1 MAPAPRALVRLLLWL
16 LLCAALPDSSLAAE
30 VALRGEWQPLPAQPA
45 GAHEG
50 ATSTSHNA
58 FQPVLRTLLVP
69 PPGSALRQSSVWL
82 RPAEG
87 VWPEGRWV
95 LRVERLGLQT
105 VALRDAEGRWQSAR
119 LLNPQTDSGLPAHGV
134 LAFDLPRLPP
144 GAQPLELR
152 VMADGVL
159 ATPLRL
165 RLVDAAAHL
174 EQDTRWLA
182 FTSACLGILLAM
194 GVMAL
199 TFAATLRDPV
209 FLSYAGYLAAYSWIL
224 CLQTGYA
231 ASVLGIGFAAEGVP
245 ASGRVATTLSVVF
258 AILFLDRFAGLH
270 RYAPRWRWPLWILLG
285 GILLS
290 GLLTVVPLAS
300 GGNLGQ
306 ALVNPLL
313 ILGGPLLTVVAARAA
328 FAGSRY
334 AGIFLLGWLPLLLV
348 TVAGSLQLYG
358 VGTEQ
363 DWLADAAF
371 AAAAFESLVF
381 SFGLA
386 QRSVELRRE
395 RDQVRRLAD
404 LDPLTGLL
412 NRRAWGEQLEARAT
426 ADRGRPLCLLF
437 IDVDRFKDIN
447 DHYGHAAGD
456 SVLKQI
462 ARLLRSELRQQDL
475 IARHGGEELVAA
487 LPSCSLERAT
497 AIAERLRRQ
506 IAALPLVAADRR
518 PLQVSVSI
526 GVAAARRGESLDR
539 MVERAD
545 AAMYRAKA
553 AGRDRVEVDASP
565 GA

>member
-1 MAPAPRALVRLLLWL
+1 MAPASRALVQLLLWL
-16 LLCAALPDSSLAAE
+16 LLCAALPGSSLAAE
-30 VALRGEWQPLPAQPA
+30 VALRGEWQALPAAAEGTA
-45 GAHEG
+45 GDAS
-50 ATSTSHNA
+50 AAPRTA
-58 FQPVLRTLLVP
+58 FQPGLRTLLVP
-69 PPGSALRQSSVWL
+69 PPGTRPRQSTVWL
-82 RPAEG
+82 HPASG
-87 VWPEGRWV
+87 DWPEGRWV

-119 LLNPQTDSGLPAHGV
+119 LLNPQRDSGLPAHGV
-134 LAFDLPRLPP
+134 LAFDLPRLPT

-152 VMADGVL
+152 VVADGVL

-165 RLVDAAAHL
+165 RLVDAATHL

-209 FLSYAGYLAAYSWIL
+209 FLSYAGYLAAYGWIL

-231 ASVLGIGFAAEGVP
+231 ASVLGIGFAPEGVP

-258 AILFLDRFAGLH
+258 AILFLDRFAGLR

-290 GLLTVVPLAS
+290 GLLSVVSLPS
-300 GGNLGQ
+300 GANLGQ
-306 ALVNPLL
+306 TLVNPLL
-313 ILGGPLLTVVAARAA
+313 ILGGPLLAVVAARAA
-328 FAGSRY
+328 LGGSRY

-358 VGTEQ
+358 LGTEQ

-381 SFGLA
+381 SVGLA

-412 NRRAWGEQLEARAT
+412 NRRAWSEQLEARAT

-437 IDVDRFKDIN
+437 LDVDHFKDIN

-475 IARHGGEELVAA
+475 IARHGGEELIAA
-487 LPSCSLERAT
+487 LPNCSLERAS

-506 IAALPLVAADRR
+506 VTALPLVAADRR
-518 PLQVSVSI
+518 PLRVSVSI
-526 GVAAARRGESLDR
+526 GVAAAGRGESLDSL
-539 MVERAD
+539 VERAD
-545 AAMYRAKA
+545 VAMYRAKA
-553 AGRDRVEVDASP
+553 AGRDRVEVDS
-565 GA
+565 GS